1 MEQEPKFEIRN
12 QLNWLIPTV
21 MTLFVIAYHLMY
33 TVYSVRRLEL
43 KITDHLTRIRAI
55 EDYIDKV
62 DRKYKVKVVAIDAE
76 LVRIEEFC
84 CGEVVEYKAIMK
96 NKAEKLIDKSD

>member
-1 MEQEPKFEIRN
+1 
-12 QLNWLIPTV
+12 
-21 MTLFVIAYHLMY
+21 MY

-43 KITDHLTRIRAI
+43 KIIDHLTRIRAI

-84 CGEVVEYKAIMK
+84 CGEVVEFKTRMK
-96 NKAEKLIDKSD
+96 NKAEKEYK